1 MSASRLLGLVAAV
14 PLLVVGLAPASTATA
29 ADPAEAKAPT
39 QLLQLTTAAGDGT
52 AVAEAGLDE
61 AARTSQP
68 SAAPSDAP
76 AATSGGSGVAPGR
89 TTLLAAATAPVD
101 PEKDAT
107 LLTKP
112 IAVDDFLI
120 AGFSWK
126 GSAELPTGTQIYLRV
141 REDGVWSSWYLNQA
155 SDAGRDDGTGLQ
167 GTDEFVTGGADA
179 VQASIISPSGELPAD
194 LNLAMVPGQPT
205 GQEQVDASELETVD
219 AEPTEVV
226 TDDAGASPSALGP
239 LAEQTDDPT
248 ASPSQPAPSA
258 PGSTGGGSAVS
269 PAAATLLAATTTAN
283 SLPVPVTT
291 RSEWGANESYM
302 TWTREYY
309 EADHVVV
316 HHTAGTNNYTAAQS
330 ASIVNGI
337 YYYHA
342 VTLGWGDIGYNFLV
356 SKYGQVFEGR
366 SGSLASAPGKMV
378 AGGHALG
385 VNNGTMG
392 VSMMGDFTAT
402 SPSSAQVDAVGKMA
416 GWFLGR
422 QGVTNAYGSS
432 SFVVGS
438 PSSMIKYPKGS
449 TQSFTYIFA
458 HRDVNYTTCPGDVG
472 YSRLSQIRAIA
483 QQVMGAS
490 ATTWKLSG
498 STWYLY
504 SANGTRLTGWQLV
517 KGTWYYLGGSGAMRT
532 GWQQV
537 DGTWYYLGGSGGMRT
552 GWQQVDGAWYYLGR
566 SGAMATGWQQ
576 VNGTWYYL
584 GRSGAMATGWLRAGS
599 TWFYMGGS
607 GGMRTGWQQVDGAWY
622 YLDDSGV
629 MRTGW
634 QQVDGAWYYLGR
646 SGAMATGWL
655 KAGSTWFYMDRSG
668 AMRTG
673 WQKVDGTWYY
683 LDDSGAMVTGRRV
696 IDGRASS
703 FGSNGAW
710 LGYATSAA
718 GATSTR
724 LAPIMGAP
732 SGTRTQVV
740 NAMVASYQRSG
751 ATFPSRRLAAGG
763 TGTLRSFAT
772 VVYDEAVAEGVRP
785 EVLFAQMMKET
796 GWLRF
801 GGDVRISQYNFGGLG
816 ATGGG
821 VSGASFADVR
831 TGVRAQVQHLRAYA
845 DPSASTSTLH
855 RPLVDP
861 RFTYVTKGSARYVE
875 HLGIHENPAGA
886 GWASAVGYG
895 ASVRSLMTQIFG

>member
-1 MSASRLLGLVAAV
+1 
-14 PLLVVGLAPASTATA
+14 
-29 ADPAEAKAPT
+29 
-39 QLLQLTTAAGDGT
+39 
-52 AVAEAGLDE
+52 
-61 AARTSQP
+61 
-68 SAAPSDAP
+68 
-76 AATSGGSGVAPGR
+76 
-89 TTLLAAATAPVD
+89 
-101 PEKDAT
+101 
-107 LLTKP
+107 
-112 IAVDDFLI
+112 
-120 AGFSWK
+120 
-126 GSAELPTGTQIYLRV
+126 
-141 REDGVWSSWYLNQA
+141 
-155 SDAGRDDGTGLQ
+155 
-167 GTDEFVTGGADA
+167 
-179 VQASIISPSGELPAD
+179 
-194 LNLAMVPGQPT
+194 
-205 GQEQVDASELETVD
+205 
-219 AEPTEVV
+219 
-226 TDDAGASPSALGP
+226 
-239 LAEQTDDPT
+239 
-248 ASPSQPAPSA
+248 
-258 PGSTGGGSAVS
+258 
-269 PAAATLLAATTTAN
+269 
-283 SLPVPVTT
+283 
-291 RSEWGANESYM
+291 
-302 TWTREYY
+302 
-309 EADHVVV
+309 
-316 HHTAGTNNYTAAQS
+316 
-330 ASIVNGI
+330 
-337 YYYHA
+337 
-342 VTLGWGDIGYNFLV
+342 
-356 SKYGQVFEGR
+356 
-366 SGSLASAPGKMV
+366 
-378 AGGHALG
+378 
-385 VNNGTMG
+385 
-392 VSMMGDFTAT
+392 
-402 SPSSAQVDAVGKMA
+402 
-416 GWFLGR
+416 
-422 QGVTNAYGSS
+422 
-432 SFVVGS
+432 
-438 PSSMIKYPKGS
+438 
-449 TQSFTYIFA
+449 
-458 HRDVNYTTCPGDVG
+458 
-472 YSRLSQIRAIA
+472 
-483 QQVMGAS
+483 
-490 ATTWKLSG
+490 
-498 STWYLY
+498 
-504 SANGTRLTGWQLV
+504 
-517 KGTWYYLGGSGAMRT
+517 
-532 GWQQV
+532 
-537 DGTWYYLGGSGGMRT
+537 YYLGGSGG
-552 GWQQVDGAWYYLGR
+552 
-566 SGAMATGWQQ
+566 
-576 VNGTWYYL
+576 
-584 GRSGAMATGWLRAGS
+584 
-599 TWFYMGGS
+599 
-607 GGMRTGWQQVDGAWY
+607 
-622 YLDDSGV
+622 